1 VPGPLSNME
10 WGIKAFHAGYLKQLE
25 EKTNINS

>member
-1 VPGPLSNME
+1 ME